1 MPQTPTRK
9 IRNTSSVKAKEPAEK
24 AVARTSERSKE
35 KMVEKTKPAKSSR
48 AKKSVIDEVMTKQE
62 PDETSLSKEREEWGE
77 IITEDPLEILEDP
90 SIALELSEDPVRL
103 YLKEIGQINLLD
115 ADSEFR
121 LAARIEA
128 LVRVE
133 TLTNH
138 VKPGPGLSGHYKAL
152 FAGIANDM
160 VTSWKRLQEDA
171 VRIGQTECPDLAL
184 TLAESQLLRRTWQA
198 EDPSYLRTYLD
209 NGRWGK
215 DAMWEELVRH
225 AYTLFL
231 GMYLL
236 PDKVSEALL
245 VKLAKNDEMPDLT
258 WFKRQLSAD
267 AELQNELD
275 GINYRAE
282 EANQTLIRA
291 NLRLVVS
298 IAKRYLGRGIS
309 FLDLIQE
316 GNLGLLRAVSKF
328 DSTRGFKFSTYA
340 TWWIRQSIS
349 RYIAE
354 HARTIRI
361 PVHLFEAITR
371 ILRVQRSLV
380 QVLGREP
387 TLEELAL
394 ESDLLAP
401 EDTTAIKKARLTNQP
416 IDGELQKRWTW
427 ATVKVQRI
435 LQSAEEPISLER
447 PVGDEESS
455 QLGDFIE
462 DDEALEPMD
471 AAAREMLREQVQ
483 NALTALSERERQ
495 VLELRFGLIDGKD
508 HTLEEVSRYFN
519 VTRERIRQIEAKA
532 LRKLRHPT
540 RSRHLREYLG

>member
-1 MPQTPTRK
+1 MPMSPSTEKP
-9 IRNTSSVKAKEPAEK
+9 RNTGSIKPKASG
-24 AVARTSERSKE
+24 T
-35 KMVEKTKPAKSSR
+35 
-48 AKKSVIDEVMTKQE
+48 AKKTVKRSGSLGIPLSENALLEDDALIKQE
-62 PDETSLSKEREEWGE
+62 PDDSALVQTNGEWNE
-77 IITEDPLEILEDP
+77 LAAEDPLEILEDP

-103 YLKEIGQINLLD
+103 YLKEIGQIHLLD

-128 LVRVE
+128 IVRVDKLKSTTKASPGTIEYYKELYSALLNEMFE
-133 TLTNH
+133 T
-138 VKPGPGLSGHYKAL
+138 
-152 FAGIANDM
+152 
-160 VTSWKRLQEDA
+160 WKSLQEGAKDM
-171 VRIGQTECPDLAL
+171 GQHEIPDLAL
-184 TLAESQLLRRTWQA
+184 MMAEAQFLKRQWQA
-198 EDPSYLRTYLD
+198 DDPSYLRTYL
-209 NGRWGK
+209 NTGMWGK
-215 DAMWEELVRH
+215 DAIWEKLVRQ
-225 AYTLFL
+225 AFTLFL
-231 GMYLL
+231 GMYMLPNNMAQELLTYLTKYETMPSLTWLKRHL
-236 PDKVSEALL
+236 PDGEVLKE
-245 VKLAKNDEMPDLT
+245 
-258 WFKRQLSAD
+258 
-267 AELQNELD
+267 ELD
-275 GINYRAE
+275 SIHRRADE
-282 EANQTLIRA
+282 SNQTLIRA

-380 QVLGREP
+380 QKLGREP

-394 ESDLLAP
+394 ETDLLSSDDIA
-401 EDTTAIKKARLTNQP
+401 AIRRARETNQP
-416 IDGELQKRWTW
+416 LDSELQRRWTW
-427 ATVKVQRI
+427 ATMKVQRI

-462 DDEALEPMD
+462 DDDALEPMD
-471 AAAREMLREQVQ
+471 AAARDMLREQVQ
-483 NALTALSERERQ
+483 NALAALSERERQ

>member
-1 MPQTPTRK
+1 MPQTPTK
-9 IRNTSSVKAKEPAEK
+9 KTTSSEKPTRSSSAKP
-24 AVARTSERSKE
+24 
-35 KMVEKTKPAKSSR
+35 KTAAKPAA
-48 AKKSVIDEVMTKQE
+48 AKKAGKRSSGIKIPLGNESLDDDLLAKQE
-62 PDETSLSKEREEWGE
+62 PDESSLAQAREEWGE
-77 IITEDPLEILEDP
+77 IVAEDPLEILEDP

-103 YLKEIGQINLLD
+103 YLKEIGQIHLLD

-128 LVRVE
+128 LVRVD

-138 VKPGPGLSGHYKAL
+138 TKPEAGAVGHSHAL
-152 FAGIANDM
+152 FVGIIEDLI
-160 VTSWKRLQEDA
+160 TSWTRLQED
-171 VRIGQTECPDLAL
+171 VLRIGHTECPDLAL

-198 EDPSYLRTYLD
+198 EVPSYLRTYLD

-215 DAMWEELVRH
+215 DAIWEELVRH

-236 PDKVSEALL
+236 PEKVSESLL
-245 VKLAKNDEMPDLT
+245 TKLAKSDEMPEMA
-258 WFKRQLSAD
+258 WFKHQLPSD
-267 AELQNELD
+267 DDLNSEME
-275 GINYRAE
+275 GIKRRAE

-371 ILRVQRSLV
+371 ILRIQRSLV

-387 TLEELAL
+387 TQEELAL
-394 ESDLLAP
+394 ESELMTA
-401 EDTTAIKKARLTNQP
+401 EDAAAIKRARQTNQP
-416 IDGELQKRWTW
+416 IDSELQKRWTW

-483 NALTALSERERQ
+483 NALAALSERERQ

>member
-1 MPQTPTRK
+1 MTPDQ
-9 IRNTSSVKAKEPAEK
+9 TSSKKTAAHASKTKKSTSTNRASAPKKAEGKR
-24 AVARTSERSKE
+24 VERSQMDAASMGEEEQLNKANHE
-35 KMVEKTKPAKSSR
+35 EIPLSS
-48 AKKSVIDEVMTKQE
+48 AMS
-62 PDETSLSKEREEWGE
+62 EWGE
-77 IITEDPLEILEDP
+77 VMVEDPLEILEDP
-90 SIALELSEDPVRL
+90 AIALELTEDPVRL
-103 YLKEIGQINLLD
+103 YLKEIGQIHLLD

-121 LAARIEA
+121 LAVRIEA
-128 LVRVE
+128 KVRAE
-133 TLTNH
+133 SLLLH
-138 VKPGPGLSGHYKAL
+138 VTPVAAKKGCYRAL
-152 FAGIANDM
+152 FSAIVTDM
-160 VTSWKRLQEDA
+160 TTSWKRLQEDA
-171 VRIGQTECPDLAL
+171 ERMGKQDCPDLAL
-184 TLAESQLLRRTWQA
+184 VLAESMLLRHSWQA
-198 EDPSYLRTYLD
+198 DDPSYLHMFLD
-209 NGRWGK
+209 NGLWGK
-215 DAMWEELVRH
+215 DPIWEELVRH
-225 AYTLFL
+225 AFTLFL
-231 GMYLL
+231 SMYMLPEKLSLSLLDKLTETGTLPEVIWFRRRL
-236 PDKVSEALL
+236 PDEVVLKG
-245 VKLAKNDEMPDLT
+245 
-258 WFKRQLSAD
+258 
-267 AELQNELD
+267 ELD
-275 GINYRAE
+275 GIRKRAE
-282 EANQTLIRA
+282 ESNQTLIRA

-371 ILRVQRSLV
+371 ILRIQRSLV
-380 QVLGREP
+380 QELGREP
-387 TLEELAL
+387 SHEELAL
-394 ESDLLAP
+394 ESDLLST
-401 EDTTAIKKARLTNQP
+401 EDAQAIKNARKTNQP
-416 IDGELQKRWTW
+416 IDADLQRRWTW
-427 ATVKVQRI
+427 ATLKVQRI

-471 AAAREMLREQVQ
+471 AAAREILREQVQ
-483 NALTALSERERQ
+483 NALAALSERERQ

>member
-1 MPQTPTRK
+1 MPQTPTK
-9 IRNTSSVKAKEPAEK
+9 KPSKTTTPSATSAVKKK
-24 AVARTSERSKE
+24 ASGKTETS
-35 KMVEKTKPAKSSR
+35 
-48 AKKSVIDEVMTKQE
+48 KKSTRKSQGIKIPLGNESLDDDMLVKQE
-62 PDETSLSKEREEWGE
+62 PDESSLAQAREEWGE
-77 IITEDPLEILEDP
+77 IAAEDPLEILEDP

-103 YLKEIGQINLLD
+103 YLKEIGQIHLLD

-133 TLTNH
+133 ALSNH
-138 VKPGPGLSGHYKAL
+138 VKPEVGTAGHYRAL
-152 FAGIANDM
+152 FIGIVTDL
-160 VTSWKRLQEDA
+160 VTSWTRLQEDA
-171 VRIGQTECPDLAL
+171 VRIGQTECPDLTL
-184 TLAESQLLRRTWQA
+184 ILAESQLLRRTWQA
-198 EDPSYLRTYLD
+198 DDPSYLRTYLD

-215 DAMWEELVRH
+215 DAIWEELVRH

-236 PDKVSEALL
+236 PECVSENLL
-245 VKLAKNDEMPDLT
+245 HKLAKVDEMPDIT
-258 WFKRQLSAD
+258 WFKRQLPGEED
-267 AELQNELD
+267 LLAEMD
-275 GINYRAE
+275 GIKHRAE

-371 ILRVQRSLV
+371 ILRIQRSLV

-387 TLEELAL
+387 TQEELAL
-394 ESDLLAP
+394 ESDLMST
-401 EDTTAIKKARLTNQP
+401 EDSAAIKRARQTNQP
-416 IDGELQKRWTW
+416 IDSELQKRWTW

-483 NALTALSERERQ
+483 NALAALSERERQ

>member
-1 MPQTPTRK
+1 MPQTPTKRTK
-9 IRNTSSVKAKEPAEK
+9 VPSTKEPVAVKKVSTTPKTASGKRTTVKAKAT
-24 AVARTSERSKE
+24 RNSRSKN
-35 KMVEKTKPAKSSR
+35 SS
-48 AKKSVIDEVMTKQE
+48 VDNLLGKQE
-62 PDETSLSKEREEWGE
+62 PDENSLAQAHEEWGE
-77 IITEDPLEILEDP
+77 IVAEDPLEILEDP

-103 YLKEIGQINLLD
+103 YLKEIGQIHLLD

-133 TLTNH
+133 TLSNH
-138 VKPGPGLSGHYKAL
+138 VKPGPGQAGHYKAL
-152 FAGIANDM
+152 FAGIVNDL

-171 VRIGQTECPDLAL
+171 IRIGQTECPDLAL
-184 TLAESQLLRRTWQA
+184 TLAETQLLRHTWQA
-198 EDPSYLRTYLD
+198 DDPSYLRTYLD

-215 DAMWEELVRH
+215 DAIWEELVRH

-236 PDKVSEALL
+236 PDTVSDSL
-245 VKLAKNDEMPDLT
+245 LAKLSKSDEMPDVT
-258 WFKRQLSAD
+258 WFKRQLPSD
-267 AELQNELD
+267 DDLESEMD
-275 GINYRAE
+275 GINRRSE

-387 TLEELAL
+387 TQEELAL
-394 ESDLLAP
+394 ESDLMSP
-401 EDTTAIKKARLTNQP
+401 EDTAAIKKARKTNQP
-416 IDGELQKRWTW
+416 IDAELQKRWTW

-471 AAAREMLREQVQ
+471 AAAREMMREQVQ
-483 NALTALSERERQ
+483 NALAALSERERQ